1 MYVGEVQLCGTLPG
15 GSHRVSRSTTFDTY
29 PDTGDPLVL
38 RAEYQE
44 GVTLAELPSGLACAI
59 AGGPEG
65 ISDFRVM
72 GDQRDSQR
80 QVQGSSAGRSGSR
93 IPGTPA
99 QARCSCPNE

>member
-1 MYVGEVQLCGTLPG
+1 VRHPAGREPPG
-15 GSHRVSRSTTFDTY
+15 FAFDDLDTY